1 MTAKRPGLATRDVPE
16 NGVGDA
22 GPDNAAGPVEE
33 QSKPAS
39 EAPNGTGEAEPM
51 GSRPKGAAAG
61 DQASVL
67 EEIHGM
73 VRVIA
78 ERTVEPGGGTG
89 LSKEDIDQ
97 LTRAV
102 ETLGDSAG
110 ETRSLVERLAS
121 KAPANKAAAKAATGL
136 KKRMRT
142 QRADFGRWVE
152 AERRA
157 RRLWLTLAMTAAVP
171 AALLFG
177 VLLEMQ
183 FQVIPLHD
191 SSGGWREIIWHEYGQ
206 RIVDCE
212 YEAKRTGAKVDCT
225 LVVREPPA

>member
-1 MTAKRPGLATRDVPE
+1 M
-16 NGVGDA
+16 
-22 GPDNAAGPVEE
+22 
-33 QSKPAS
+33 
-39 EAPNGTGEAEPM
+39 
-51 GSRPKGAAAG
+51 
-61 DQASVL
+61 
-67 EEIHGM
+67 
-73 VRVIA
+73 
-78 ERTVEPGGGTG
+78 
-89 LSKEDIDQ
+89 
-97 LTRAV
+97 
-102 ETLGDSAG
+102 ETLGESAG

-121 KAPANKAAAKAATGL
+121 KAPANKAAAKAATDL

>member
-1 MTAKRPGLATRDVPE
+1 MTAKRPGLETRDAPKK
-16 NGVGDA
+16 GVGDA
-22 GPDNAAGPVEE
+22 GPDNAADPVAE
-33 QSKPAS
+33 QSKPPS
-39 EAPNGTGEAEPM
+39 EAPNDTGEAEPM
-51 GSRPKGAAAG
+51 GSRAEGAAAG

-73 VRVIA
+73 VRLIA
-78 ERTVEPGGGTG
+78 ERNVDPGGGTG

-102 ETLGDSAG
+102 EALGDSAG
-110 ETRSLVERLAS
+110 ETRTLVERLAS
-121 KAPANKAAAKAATGL
+121 KAPANKAATKVATDL
-136 KKRMRT
+136 KKRIRS
-142 QRADFGRWVE
+142 QRADFGRWIDN
-152 AERRA
+152 ERRA

-177 VLLEMQ
+177 VLLEMR

-191 SSGGWREIIWHEYGQ
+191 SSGGWREIIWHEYGPQ
-206 RIVDCE
+206 ILDCE
-212 YEAKRTGAKVDCT
+212 YEARRTGAKVDCT

>member
-1 MTAKRPGLATRDVPE
+1 M
-16 NGVGDA
+16 
-22 GPDNAAGPVEE
+22 
-33 QSKPAS
+33 
-39 EAPNGTGEAEPM
+39 EALGE
-51 GSRPKGAAAG
+51 
-61 DQASVL
+61 
-67 EEIHGM
+67 
-73 VRVIA
+73 
-78 ERTVEPGGGTG
+78 
-89 LSKEDIDQ
+89 
-97 LTRAV
+97 
-102 ETLGDSAG
+102 SAG

-121 KAPANKAAAKAATGL
+121 KAPAIKATAKAAADL
-136 KKRMRT
+136 KKRLRS

-191 SSGGWREIIWHEYGQ
+191 SSGGWREIIWHEYGP

-212 YEAKRTGAKVDCT
+212 YEAKRTGAKVDCR
-225 LVVREPPA
+225 LVVKKP

>member
-1 MTAKRPGLATRDVPE
+1 MTAKRPGMATRDVPE

-22 GPDNAAGPVEE
+22 GPDNAAGPAPE
-33 QSKPAS
+33 QSEPAS
-39 EAPNGTGEAEPM
+39 EAPNGTGGAEPIES
-51 GSRPKGAAAG
+51 GPEGAGAG
-61 DQASVL
+61 GEAPAL
-67 EEIHGM
+67 EEILGI

-78 ERTVEPGGGTG
+78 ARTGEDPDGGTDQ
-89 LSKEDIDQ
+89 SKKDIDQ
-97 LTRAV
+97 LARTV
-102 ETLGDSAG
+102 ETLGESAG
-110 ETRSLVERLAS
+110 ETRSLLDRLA
-121 KAPANKAAAKAATGL
+121 AQGPANEAAAEVAAKGL
-136 KKRMRT
+136 RT
-142 QRADFGRWVE
+142 HRADFGRWVE

-191 SSGGWREIIWHEYGQ
+191 SSGGWREIIWHEYGP

-212 YEAKRTGAKVDCT
+212 YEAKRTGAKVDCL
-225 LVVREPPA
+225 LVVNKP

>member
-1 MTAKRPGLATRDVPE
+1 MTAKRPGLETRDVPK

-22 GPDNAAGPVEE
+22 GPDNAAGPVAE
-33 QSKPAS
+33 QAKPAS
-39 EAPNGTGEAEPM
+39 EAPDGTGEAEPM
-51 GSRPKGAAAG
+51 GSRPEGAAAG

-67 EEIHGM
+67 KEIHGM

-78 ERTVEPGGGTG
+78 ERTVEPGAGTG

-110 ETRSLVERLAS
+110 ETRSLVERLAAQS
-121 KAPANKAAAKAATGL
+121 PPNEAAAKVAADLTKG
-136 KKRMRT
+136 MRT
-142 QRADFGRWVE
+142 HREDFGRWVG

-157 RRLWLTLAMTAAVP
+157 RRRWLALALAAAVP

-177 VLLEMQ
+177 VLLEMR
-183 FQVIPLHD
+183 FQLIPLHD
-191 SSGGWREIIWHEYGQ
+191 SSGGWREIIWHEYGRQ
-206 RIVDCE
+206 IVGCE
-212 YEAKRTGAKVDCT
+212 YEAKRIRAKVDCP
-225 LVVREPPA
+225 LVVNKP

>member
-1 MTAKRPGLATRDVPE
+1 MTAKRPGLETRDAPE

-22 GPDNAAGPVEE
+22 GPENAAGPAAE
-33 QSKPAS
+33 QSKPAP
-39 EAPNGTGEAEPM
+39 EAPNGTGEAEPV
-51 GSRPKGAAAG
+51 GSRQEGAAAG
-61 DQASVL
+61 GQASVL

-73 VRVIA
+73 VRLIA
-78 ERTVEPGGGTG
+78 ERNVEPGGGTG
-89 LSKEDIDQ
+89 LSKKDIDQ

-102 ETLGDSAG
+102 EALGESAG
-110 ETRSLVERLAS
+110 ETRTLVERLAS
-121 KAPANKAAAKAATGL
+121 KAPESKASAKVAADL
-136 KKRMRT
+136 KKRLRS

-177 VLLEMQ
+177 VLLEMR

-191 SSGGWREIIWHEYGQ
+191 SSGGWREIIWHEYGP

-212 YEAKRTGAKVDCT
+212 YEARRTGATVDCP